1 MQSLTTLAALA
12 SCILPALAQTGT
24 NCDVVANITV
34 VVGDTL
40 GNIATANSVTF
51 DQVLFVNAQIT
62 NANLIL
68 VGDVIAI
75 PDTACVPGT
84 TTTEP
89 TTPVP
94 CSNSTN
100 AMYTVVAGD
109 TLSTIAT
116 DKLGVTLDAL
126 LAINPQIT
134 NPDLIEI
141 GDVINVPACPATTT
155 ASTTPTPA
163 ETSHTAEVTA
173 TCSTGN
179 VTTYTVVSG
188 DGLFAITTEK
198 FGITLD
204 ALLAA
209 NPEITNPDL
218 IVVGQVIN
226 IPVCGQVTSGSNA
239 TAEAIVTPRMKMR
252 KVRTTRSKRGEMM
265 RARGEKVA
273 KAAVF

>member
-1 MQSLTTLAALA
+1 MRSFTALIALT
-12 SCILPALAQTGT
+12 SCILPALAQSGT
-24 NCDVVANITV
+24 NCDIVANVTV
-34 VVGDTL
+34 VSGDTL
-40 GNIATANSVTF
+40 GNIATANSVTL
-51 DQVLFVNAQIT
+51 DQVLFVNPQIT
-62 NANLIL
+62 NADLIL

-75 PDTACVPGT
+75 PDSACIPGT
-84 TTTEP
+84 TTPEPTEP
-89 TTPVP
+89 TTPIP
-94 CSNSTN
+94 CSDGSNTT
-100 AMYTVVAGD
+100 YTVVAGD

-126 LAINPQIT
+126 LAANPQIT

-141 GDVINVPACPATTT
+141 GDIINVPACPATTT
-155 ASTTPTPA
+155 STSSSPTPTP
-163 ETSHTAEVTA
+163 TAPTGEVTA

-188 DGLFAITTEK
+188 DGLFNIATQT

-226 IPVCGQVTSGSNA
+226 IPICGQGSSGSNGTA
-239 TAEAIVTPRMKMR
+239 TASVTPRMRMR
-252 KVRTTRSKRGEMM
+252 KVRTTRGR
-265 RARGEKVA
+265 RAERNIAEAIVI
-273 KAAVF
+273 